1 MNLSGF
7 GQRRATH
14 EAIHPH
20 KPVRLGRVLFDLES
34 EAPCDLS
41 LSVGHLDNILL
52 HAVGRSAQLVEM
64 RLDEDPVVILND
76 GEYAGQLS
84 LEEARAVALRVELL
98 AGIWRGQAHIP
109 GHGKL
114 YVSIDGKPMIWDVV
128 SDHLILRLSL
138 PTA

>member
-7 GQRRATH
+7 GQRAAQPEPVR
-14 EAIHPH
+14 PH
-20 KPVRLGRVLFDLES
+20 RPVRLGRVLFDLES

-41 LSVGHLDNILL
+41 LSVGHLDNMLL
-52 HAVGRSAQLVEM
+52 HGVARSAKIIEIHLV
-64 RLDEDPVVILND
+64 DDPVVILND

-114 YVSIDGKPMIWDVV
+114 YVSTDGKPMIWDVV
-128 SDHLILRLSL
+128 SEQLILRLSL
-138 PTA
+138 PAH